1 MQITRS
7 LRRITIVLALGL
19 ALGACAGG
27 RTLGEYWD
35 DKSITVQ
42 VKTALIQ
49 DPEVSGLAI
58 QVEAFKGVLQLS
70 GFAANYAEAERA
82 EQIAKRVKGVR
93 VVKNDILLK

>member
-1 MQITRS
+1 MQISRS
-7 LRRITIVLALGL
+7 LRRITMVVALGL
-19 ALGACAGG
+19 TLGACAGG

-35 DKSITVQ
+35 DKSITAQ

-49 DPEVSGLAI
+49 DPEVSGMAI

-70 GFAANYAEAERA
+70 GFAENYAEAARA
-82 EQIAKRVKGVR
+82 EQVAKGVKGVK